1 MDVNDRCAVGKCN
14 NVRKYPEK
22 FVIKLKLNL
31 GKSGYMIITA
41 DNKTRREKLM
51 LNNGYIKYKHMKY
64 LGVLISDTGSIMKD
78 VDLFINGK
86 RGHIYTKYTNY
97 CSRNYLAPL
106 QIKLKV
112 LTSCVASTI
121 IYGCETWGKSIPK
134 GIEQVY
140 RIAIKT
146 ALSMRSNTNNEI
158 VYLES
163 GLYPLEA
170 TIRRRQLAFWL
181 RTKEAANNNAVIR
194 YVVETAIR
202 HNVEYI
208 TST

>member
-1 MDVNDRCAVGKCN
+1 M
-14 NVRKYPEK
+14 
-22 FVIKLKLNL
+22 IK
-31 GKSGYMIITA
+31 GAIY
-41 DNKTRREKLM
+41 
-51 LNNGYIKYKHMKY
+51 
-64 LGVLISDTGSIMKD
+64 
-78 VDLFINGK
+78 
-86 RGHIYTKYTNY
+86 IYTKYTNY

-112 LTSCVASTI
+112 LTSCVTSTI
-121 IYGCETWGKSIPK
+121 IYGCETRGKSIPK

-146 ALSMRSNTNNEI
+146 VLSIRSNTNNEI

-202 HNVEYI
+202 RNVEYI